1 MSGGAEFVAL
11 AVDLLALLQPAV
23 DALAQIT
30 GTVLR
35 WADDVALTYFVAL
48 NSFYALL
55 LVLSIPELWS
65 HWHLAE
71 DDQLTRVLG
80 TEALPPMSILVP
92 AHNEEVSIVDSV
104 LSFLTLQ
111 YPHHEVVLV
120 NDGSSD
126 ATMERLTEA
135 YDLYEV
141 PRAFMI
147 TLTTKPVR
155 AYYRSRRHSKLLV
168 IDKENG
174 GKADALNAALN
185 AARFPYVVAV
195 DADTLIEPDAL
206 LRLSRPFLLGKSV
219 AAVGG
224 TIRVANSCTIT
235 HGRVVEA
242 RVDRRLLP
250 AIQAVEYL
258 RAFLF
263 GRLGWNRLGGNLII
277 SGAFGLFKRQ
287 YLLAIRGYRTGSV
300 TEDMDLVVRLHRYVR
315 ENRLRDIMPFIPDPV
330 AWTEVPT
337 SIRVLARQRERWHR
351 GLLETLWTHRD
362 LLFNPRYGT
371 VGMIAY
377 PFFLFGE
384 ALAPAME
391 LLGYLGVLVGLAL
404 GIVDPSFAWLFLSVV
419 VLYGLLLSVWAIL
432 LEEVSFRRYTRRVD
446 VVRLLIN
453 AVAEAF
459 GYRQLTLLFR
469 LQAFWKVARG
479 DRRWGTMQR
488 EGFSMK
494 SVEPTVRP
502 TAESPTAS

>member
-1 MSGGAEFVAL
+1 MSL
-11 AVDLLALLQPAV
+11 AIAILQ
-23 DALAQIT
+23 
-30 GTVLR
+30 
-35 WADDVALTYFVAL
+35 WADGAALFYFVLL
-48 NSFYALL
+48 NSFYGLL

-92 AHNEEVSIVDSV
+92 AYDEEVSIVESV

-120 NDGSSD
+120 NDGSRD
-126 ATMERLTEA
+126 ATMARLVEA

-141 PRAFMI
+141 PPAFMV
-147 TLTTKPVR
+147 TLPTKPIR
-155 AYYRSRRHSKLLV
+155 GYYRSRNHSKLLV

-174 GKADALNAALN
+174 GKADSLNAALN
-185 AARFPYVVAV
+185 AARFPYVIAV

-224 TIRVANSCTIT
+224 TIRVANACTVV
-235 HGRVVEA
+235 HGRVTEA

-250 AIQAVEYL
+250 AVQVVEYL
-258 RAFLF
+258 RAFLY

-300 TEDMDLVVRLHRYVR
+300 TEDMDLVVRLQRYLR
-315 ENRLRDIMPFIPDPV
+315 EHRLRDIMPFIPDPV
-330 AWTEVPT
+330 AWTEVP
-337 SIRVLARQRERWHR
+337 SSVKVLARQRERWHR
-351 GLLETLWTHRD
+351 GLLETLWIHRD
-362 LLFNPRYGT
+362 LMFNPRYGT

-384 ALAPAME
+384 ALAPVIE
-391 LLGYLGVLVGLAL
+391 VLGYAGVIMGLAL
-404 GIVDPSFAWLFLSVV
+404 GIVDLQFAWLFFSVV
-419 VLYGLLLSVWAIL
+419 VLYGMLLSVWAIL
-432 LEEVSFRRYTRRVD
+432 LEEVSFRRYTRRID
-446 VVRLLIN
+446 VIRLLIN
-453 AVAEAF
+453 AVVEAF

-469 LQAFWKVARG
+469 LQAFWKLARG
-479 DRRWGTMQR
+479 ERGWGSMKR
-488 EGFSMK
+488 EGFG
-494 SVEPTVRP
+494 VRAAKGAP
-502 TAESPTAS
+502 ASS